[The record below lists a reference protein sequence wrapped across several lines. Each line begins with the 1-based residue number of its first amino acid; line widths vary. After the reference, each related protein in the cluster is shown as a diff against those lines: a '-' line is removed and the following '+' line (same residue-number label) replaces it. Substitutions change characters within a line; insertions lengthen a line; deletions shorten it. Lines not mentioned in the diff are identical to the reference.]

1 MYEDRGELS
10 GANCPGG
17 EVSGYR
23 YNILF
28 YNSRP
33 IVCQVVA
40 LSVVENK
47 RKFQTFSSKSGV
59 VAYMKWPLKNGP
71 KYGESLANFWYLE
84 KLVAE
89 ER

>member
-1 MYEDRGELS
+1 MYEDWGELS

-17 EVSGYR
+17 ELSGYR
-23 YNILF
+23 YDILF

-33 IVCQVVA
+33 IVCQVV
-40 LSVVENK
+40 ENK
-47 RKFQTFSSKSGV
+47 REFQTFSSKSGV
-59 VAYMKWPLKNGP
+59 VAYMKWPLKNGS
-71 KYGESLANFWYLE
+71 KYGESLANVWYFE